1 MPGQLRGSILGAE
14 VRRTEDPRFIT
25 GTGRY
30 LDDMTIEGALW
41 AVMVRSTVPH
51 AMLTSVDTDAAT
63 DMPGVVGVFTASDLD
78 LGPLPKAAPGATD
91 DTRRPLL
98 AGDRV
103 RFVGDLVAVVV
114 AETPQ
119 QGLDAAEA
127 VWPDYDMLPPVTTP
141 AEATAEGAPLLFP
154 ELGTNVVLEGGTD
167 VQDDVI
173 ADAEIVV
180 RVELENQRLAAVP
193 LEPNNAL
200 AVPRDDGGVDVWLGS
215 QGAHG
220 ARNTLSR
227 TLGVDRDL
235 IHVKVPDMGGGFGAK
250 INVFPEQAL
259 VVALA
264 MKLGRPVR
272 WQEGRGEGMLAMS
285 HGRGQYH
292 TVELGA
298 DRDGLIQGL
307 RWRVTQDAGA
317 FPLYGA
323 YLAHFT
329 QRMAAGSYRIPRID
343 FRWQAVLTNTT
354 PIDAY
359 RGAGRPEAALTIERL
374 VDMLAAELQADPA
387 EVRRKNFIGADEF
400 PFITATEERYD
411 SGDYGAA
418 LDLALDLSGY
428 VELRAEQTR
437 RRARGDR
444 LQLGIGISSYVEVT
458 APGGRK
464 DWGKTEVT
472 PEEVVVYSGAVSHGH
487 SHETTFAQIAAETL
501 GVPLERIRFVQG
513 DTDLVV
519 SGGGTMG
526 SRSLQMAGSAV
537 MRSSKAVLEKARR
550 VIAHMWEAAPED
562 VVVFDGGSLGIAG
575 MPDQALSLFEIAQH
589 AADPDNLPPDEEPGL
604 MAEDRWSQEEATVP
618 FGTHV
623 SVVEVDTDTGDV
635 RVLRHIACDD
645 CGTIFSPMV
654 VDGQVHGGVAQ
665 GIGQALWEGMRYDPD
680 GNPLTANLTTY
691 LIPSATTLPLIEI
704 DHTQTTTDQ
713 NPLGAKGIGEAGT
726 IGSTP
731 AVVNAVHDALRP
743 WGVQHLDMPI
753 TPSKIWD
760 ALNA

>member
-1 MPGQLRGSILGAE
+1 MPEPLRGSILGAE

-30 LDDMTIEGALW
+30 LDDMTVEGALW

-51 AMLTSVDTDAAT
+51 AMLTSVETDAAS
-63 DMPGVVGVFTASDLD
+63 DMPGVAGVFTAADLD
-78 LGPLPKAAPGATD
+78 LGPLPKAAPGVTD

-98 AGDRV
+98 ASDRV

-127 VWPDYDMLPPVTTP
+127 VWPDYEMLPPVTTP
-141 AEATAEGAPLLFP
+141 TEATAEGAPLLFP
-154 ELGTNVVLEGGTD
+154 ELGTNVVLEGGMD
-167 VQDDVI
+167 VDDDVI
-173 ADAEIVV
+173 GDAAVVV

-215 QGAHG
+215 QSAHG

-250 INVFPEQAL
+250 ISVYPEQAL

-264 MKLGRPVR
+264 MQLGRPVR

-285 HGRGQYH
+285 HGRGQHH

-317 FPLYGA
+317 FPLFGA

-329 QRMAAGSYRIPRID
+329 QRMAAGAYRIPRID

-374 VDMLAAELQADPA
+374 IDLLAAELQADPA

-418 LDLALDLSGY
+418 LDLALDLSDY

-444 LQLGIGISSYVEVT
+444 HQLGIGIASYVEVT

-472 PEEVVVYSGAVSHGH
+472 PEEVVIYSGAVSHGH
-487 SHETTFAQIAAETL
+487 SHETTFSQIAAEAL

-513 DTDLVV
+513 DTDLVA

-537 MRSSKAVLEKARR
+537 MRSSEAVLEKARR

-562 VVVFDGGSLGIAG
+562 VVVLEGGKLGIAG
-575 MPDQALSLFEIAQH
+575 MPDRAMSIFEIAQH

-604 MAEDRWSQEEATVP
+604 MAEDRWAQEEATVP

-654 VDGQVHGGVAQ
+654 VDGQVQGGVAQ
-665 GIGQALWEGMRYDPD
+665 GVGQALWEGMRYDSD

-691 LIPSATTLPLIEI
+691 LIPAATTLPLIEI
-704 DHTQTTTDQ
+704 AHTETTTDQ

-743 WGVQHLDMPI
+743 WGVQHLDMPL
-753 TPSKIWD
+753 TPSKIWEALD
-760 ALNA
+760 A